1 MKNRKYMKHIMRKY
15 FNTFIW
21 LFLGLISYIPI
32 RFARNF
38 FLKILG
44 MKINKAIVYGTFHIR
59 KPSKISIDEG
69 TVIGHGVTLDGRNGI
84 TIGKNVNFSSEVMVW
99 TMQHDY
105 NDPSF
110 SASGGGVVIE
120 DYAWISVRVII
131 LPGVTIGEG
140 AVVAAGAVV
149 TKDVEP
155 YTVVG
160 GVPARKISTR
170 NKNLNYRPAKY
181 SLPFL

>member
-1 MKNRKYMKHIMRKY
+1 MNKFKVRLYANSLM
-15 FNTFIW
+15 W
-21 LFLGLISYIPI
+21 LLLGFTSIIPL
-32 RFARNF
+32 RFVRHAILRA
-38 FLKILG
+38 LG
-44 MKINKAIVYGTFHIR
+44 MKINKAILYGTFHIR

-84 TIGKNVNFSSEVMVW
+84 KIGKNVNFSSEVMVW

-120 DYAWISVRVII
+120 DYAWISVRVTI

-170 NKNLNYRPAKY
+170 NKNLNYRPAKHN
-181 SLPFL
+181 LPFL